1 MKLSD
6 VKDKIDAKMNDPFFK
21 AKLERALEKRV
32 SEQAKQDWKAWKEE
46 NMLFL
51 EEYYKER
58 KLKEIGNVKY
68 ERWKQKYKEFL
79 QLYNSERNLEDTEYI
94 LCSAILRKE
103 PVEEVTYSDAHKCI
117 LGYRHCDIIRHFND
131 LIRKDPLA
139 QGFFTSKGRFVS
151 RTEAMQIA
159 LEAGQVKKGKTI
171 HENGLFSEDL
181 Y

>member
-6 VKDKIDAKMNDPFFK
+6 VKDKIDAKMDDPFFK
-21 AKLERALEKRV
+21 AKLKRAFEKRL
-32 SEQAKQDWKAWKEE
+32 SEQEKKDWKVWKEE
-46 NMLFL
+46 NMLLL

-58 KLKEIGNVKY
+58 RLKEVGNIKY

-79 QLYNSERNLEDTEYI
+79 QLYNAEKNLEDTEYI

-103 PVEEVTYSDAHKCI
+103 PVKSITYSDAHKCI
-117 LGYRHCDIIRHFND
+117 LGYRHCDIMFHFKD
-131 LIRKDPLA
+131 LVRKDPSS
-139 QGFFTSKGRFVS
+139 QGFFTSKGRFVN

-171 HENGLFSEDL
+171 HERGLFSEDL

>member
-21 AKLERALEKRV
+21 VKLERALEKRI

-46 NMLFL
+46 NMLLL

-58 KLKEIGNVKY
+58 RLKEIGNVKY

-79 QLYNSERNLEDTEYI
+79 QLYNAEKDLEDNEYI

-103 PVEEVTYSDAHKCI
+103 PVKNITNSDNHKCI
-117 LGYRHCDIIRHFND
+117 LGYRHCDIMTHFNN
-131 LIRKDPLA
+131 LVRKDPTA

-171 HENGLFSEDL
+171 HEKGLFSEDL